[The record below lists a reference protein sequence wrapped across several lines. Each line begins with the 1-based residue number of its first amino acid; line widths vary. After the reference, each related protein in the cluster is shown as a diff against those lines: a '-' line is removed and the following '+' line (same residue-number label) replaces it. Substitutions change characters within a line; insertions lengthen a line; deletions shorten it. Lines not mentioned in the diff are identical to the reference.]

1 MRTLAI
7 YHGATIGISAD
18 DFRAFESSF
27 AGSIWRDGFAPET
40 PAEFAAMLDNPWR
53 GAVDWCD
60 FDAAGG
66 LIAPFT
72 FPLNDAAAAALVAL
86 AYQHGVECQD
96 FARAR
101 EGVEA

>member
-7 YHGATIGISAD
+7 YHGATIGIGAD

-27 AGSIWRDGFAPET
+27 GASIWRDGFAPES
-40 PAEFAAMLDNPWR
+40 PEAAAAMLDNPWR

-60 FDAAGG
+60 FDAAGR

-72 FPLNDAAAAALVAL
+72 FPLNEAAESALVAM
-86 AYQHGVECQD
+86 AYQHGVDCQD